1 MDSVMV
7 KFPMTIKAK
16 LTEKLRAS
24 MLEDFRNRIT
34 QAQLEIQQLNIQEN
48 RALSE
53 VGEDDQEEIAMINQH
68 FGIERQKREDF
79 VAQTEAQIADTEKLA
94 LGAEIIQ
101 GTTER
106 FVELKKGDNVRDQ
119 FNVEVV
125 VEDDVIIAIRS

>member
-24 MLEDFRNRIT
+24 MLEDFHNRIS
-34 QAQLEIQQLNIQEN
+34 QAQLEIQQINIQEN

-53 VGEDDQEEIAMINQH
+53 VGEENQEEIEMIHQH

-79 VAQTEAQIADTEKLA
+79 VAQTEAQIADTEKLV
-94 LGAEIIQ
+94 LGAEIVQ

>member
-53 VGEDDQEEIAMINQH
+53 VGEDNQEEIAMINQH

>member
-24 MLEDFRNRIT
+24 MLEDFRNRIK
-34 QAQLEIQQLNIQEN
+34 QAQLEIQQINIQEN

-53 VGEDDQEEIAMINQH
+53 VGEDNQDEIAMINQH

-79 VAQTEAQIADTEKLA
+79 VAQTEAQIADTEKLV
-94 LGAEIIQ
+94 LGAEIVQ

>member
-24 MLEDFRNRIT
+24 MLEDFHNRIS
-34 QAQLEIQQLNIQEN
+34 QAQLEIQQINIQEN
-48 RALSE
+48 RALNE
-53 VGEDDQEEIAMINQH
+53 VGEDNQEEIEMIHQH

-79 VAQTEAQIADTEKLA
+79 VAQTEAQIADTEKLV
-94 LGAEIIQ
+94 LGAEIVQ

>member
-24 MLEDFRNRIT
+24 MLEDFRNRIK
-34 QAQLEIQQLNIQEN
+34 QAQLEIQQINIQEN
-48 RALSE
+48 RALNE
-53 VGEDDQEEIAMINQH
+53 VGEDNQEEIEMIHQH

-79 VAQTEAQIADTEKLA
+79 VAQTEAQIADTEKLV
-94 LGAEIIQ
+94 LGAEIVQ

>member
-34 QAQLEIQQLNIQEN
+34 QAQLEIQQINIQEN
-48 RALSE
+48 RALNE
-53 VGEDDQEEIAMINQH
+53 VGEDNQEEIEMIHQH

-79 VAQTEAQIADTEKLA
+79 VAQTEAQIADTEKLV
-94 LGAEIIQ
+94 LGAEIVQ

>member
-53 VGEDDQEEIAMINQH
+53 VGEDNQEEIAMINQH

-125 VEDDVIIAIRS
+125 VEVDVIIAIRS

>member
-24 MLEDFRNRIT
+24 MLEDFHNRIS
-34 QAQLEIQQLNIQEN
+34 QAQLEIQQINIQEN
-48 RALSE
+48 RALNE
-53 VGEDDQEEIAMINQH
+53 VGEDNQEEIEMIHQH
-68 FGIERQKREDF
+68 FGIARQKREDF
-79 VAQTEAQIADTEKLA
+79 VAHTEAQITDTEKLV
-94 LGAEIIQ
+94 LGAEIVQ

>member
-53 VGEDDQEEIAMINQH
+53 VGEDNQEEIAMINQH

-79 VAQTEAQIADTEKLA
+79 VAQTEAQIDDTEKLA

>member
-7 KFPMTIKAK
+7 KFPMPIKSK
-16 LTEKLRAS
+16 LTEKLRSS
-24 MLEDFRNRIT
+24 MLEDFRNRIK
-34 QAQLEIQQLNIQEN
+34 QAQLEIQQINIQEN

-53 VGEDDQEEIAMINQH
+53 VGEDNQDEIAMINQH

-79 VAQTEAQIADTEKLA
+79 VAQTEAQIADTEKLV
-94 LGAEIIQ
+94 LGAEIVQ

>member
-24 MLEDFRNRIT
+24 MLEDFHNRIS
-34 QAQLEIQQLNIQEN
+34 QAQLEIQQINIQEN

-53 VGEDDQEEIAMINQH
+53 VGEDNQEEIEMIHQH

-79 VAQTEAQIADTEKLA
+79 VAQTEAQIADTEKLV
-94 LGAEIIQ
+94 LGAEIVQ

>member
-34 QAQLEIQQLNIQEN
+34 QAQLEIQQINIQEN
-48 RALSE
+48 RALNE
-53 VGEDDQEEIAMINQH
+53 VGEDNQEEIEMIHQH

-79 VAQTEAQIADTEKLA
+79 VAQTEAQIADTEKLV
-94 LGAEIIQ
+94 LGAEIVQ

-119 FNVEVV
+119 FNLEVV

>member
-1 MDSVMV
+1 MDSVLV

-24 MLEDFRNRIT
+24 MLEDFHNRIS
-34 QAQLEIQQLNIQEN
+34 QAQLEIQQINIQEN

-53 VGEDDQEEIAMINQH
+53 VGEDNQEEIEMIHQH

-79 VAQTEAQIADTEKLA
+79 VAQTEAQIADTEKLV
-94 LGAEIIQ
+94 LGAEIVQ

>member
-53 VGEDDQEEIAMINQH
+53 VGENNQEEIAMINQH

>member
-16 LTEKLRAS
+16 LTEKLRTT
-24 MLEDFRNRIT
+24 MLEDYRNRIN
-34 QAQLEIQQLNIQEN
+34 QAQLEIQQINIQEN
-48 RALSE
+48 RALNE
-53 VGEDDQEEIAMINQH
+53 VGEENQEEIDMIHHH

-79 VAQTEAQIADTEKLA
+79 IAQTEAEIADTEKLV
-94 LGAEIIQ
+94 LGAEIVQ

>member
-24 MLEDFRNRIT
+24 MLEDFRNRIK
-34 QAQLEIQQLNIQEN
+34 QAQLEIQQINIQEN

-53 VGEDDQEEIAMINQH
+53 VGEDNQDEIAMIKQH

-79 VAQTEAQIADTEKLA
+79 VAQTEAQIADTEKLV
-94 LGAEIIQ
+94 LGAEIVQ

>member
-1 MDSVMV
+1 MDSVLV

-16 LTEKLRAS
+16 LTEKLREK
-24 MLEDFRNRIT
+24 MLEEFRTGIN
-34 QAQLEIQQLNIQEN
+34 QAQLEIQQINIQEN
-48 RALSE
+48 RAVSE
-53 VGEDDQEEIAMINQH
+53 VGEEDQEQLAMIHQH

-79 VAQTEAQIADTEKLA
+79 IAQTEARITDTEKLV
-94 LGAEIIQ
+94 LGAEIVQ

-106 FVELKKGDNVRDQ
+106 FVELRKGDNVRDQ

>member
-24 MLEDFRNRIT
+24 MLEDFHNRIS
-34 QAQLEIQQLNIQEN
+34 QAQLEIQQINIQEN

-53 VGEDDQEEIAMINQH
+53 VGEDNQEEIEMIHQH

-79 VAQTEAQIADTEKLA
+79 VAQTEAQIADTETLV
-94 LGAEIIQ
+94 LGAEIVQ

>member
-24 MLEDFRNRIT
+24 MLEDFHNRIS
-34 QAQLEIQQLNIQEN
+34 QAQLEIQQINIQEN
-48 RALSE
+48 RALNE
-53 VGEDDQEEIAMINQH
+53 VGEDNQEEIEMIHQH

-79 VAQTEAQIADTEKLA
+79 VAQTEAQITDTEKLV
-94 LGAEIIQ
+94 LGAEIVQ